1 MDGSMAPRAWAPDHE
16 DGHEGGGGGDREVE
30 VTAWDRDPQE
40 EED

>member
-1 MDGSMAPRAWAPDHE
+1 MARWLLGRGLQDHE